1 MMIEAI
7 RLKRKHIDKINAKMI
22 RNMYSKVSFETSFF
36 YKKDEKIH
44 IMNRLIASS
53 RVLEFKSST
62 RLEKCRVELKFFW
75 KSVESN

>member
-7 RLKRKHIDKINAKMI
+7 RLKRKHIDKIDAKMI

-53 RVLEFKSST
+53 
-62 RLEKCRVELKFFW
+62 
-75 KSVESN
+75 